1 MSILSCSAPD
11 CDKPAYVK
19 KLALCQSHYNR
30 FYAYGDLNLEPLAQ
44 SCVRCDKPTRK
55 KRGSNGPSPRYCS
68 DDCRRLAA
76 YERRIES
83 GAYAA
88 TQKRRRAEFQPKPMT
103 ARACLSCLVEFNAKR
118 DDAKFCS
125 QRCNNRFRDA
135 NNPLRCSEPEC
146 DLGVRAKGLCNLHW
160 RRKARAEGREIGAA
174 WDERRKSNYQK
185 RRALKLQLPADD
197 IRPLD
202 VYERDGWVCNIC
214 SGPVDRD
221 LSWPDPLSPSLDH
234 VLPLSLGGHHTMEN
248 VALAHL
254 SCNVRKGN
262 RVEVDAMSA

>member
-1 MSILSCSAPD
+1 MSILSCHRCGCEISRKPGAP
-11 CDKPAYVK
+11 
-19 KLALCQSHYNR
+19 
-30 FYAYGDLNLEPLAQ
+30 
-44 SCVRCDKPTRK
+44 
-55 KRGSNGPSPRYCS
+55 GPNPKYCS
-68 DDCRRLAA
+68 YDCKRFTA
-76 YERRIES
+76 YEVRIAS

-88 TQKRRRAEFQPKPMT
+88 DQARRRASFKPKPLT
-103 ARACLSCLVEFNAKR
+103 RRSCIECASEFAAKR

-125 QRCNNRFRDA
+125 QRCSNRHRDA
-135 NNPLRCSEPEC
+135 NNPIRCSEADCET
-146 DLGVRAKGLCNLHW
+146 GVRAKGLCNLHW

-185 RRALKLQLPADD
+185 RRALKLRLPADN
-197 IRPLD
+197 IRPAD
-202 VYERDGWVCNIC
+202 VYERDEWACNIC
-214 SGPVDRD
+214 SEPVDRN
-221 LSWPDPLSPSLDH
+221 LSWPDPMSPSLDH